1 MSEVKIILTQKSFC
15 HILINFNKED
25 IQMENNREEK
35 NQKFTQPK
43 QSKAVLYSLVGIVAV
58 IIIIASYLAFGN
70 SDKPNASVKAAADTG
85 QKVNYSPDNKLEQTK
100 VVSKVENG
108 KAIVATL
115 STVKEKKFIW
125 TEYKANGK
133 RIPLTAFI
141 QPDGKVMVAVSFCEP
156 CKGETFHITG
166 NQLVCNVCG
175 TVWDLQTLK
184 GISGGCQ
191 TYPPEA
197 LTYSLNGDNLEIPQT
212 VLDAWA
218 PRV

>member
-1 MSEVKIILTQKSFC
+1 
-15 HILINFNKED
+15 
-25 IQMENNREEK
+25 MENNRADK
-35 NQKFTQPK
+35 NKKFTQPQK
-43 QSKAVLYSLVGIVAV
+43 SKTALFSIVGLLAV
-58 IIIIASYLAFGN
+58 IIMTASYFLFAN
-70 SDKPNASVKAAADTG
+70 NDSTSSSVKAAVDIG
-85 QKVNYSPDNKLEQTK
+85 QKINYSPNDKLQQT
-100 VVSKVENG
+100 VVQSKVENG

-115 STVKEKKFIW
+115 STVKDKKFIW

-141 QPDGKVMVAVSFCEP
+141 QPDGKVMVAVSYCEP

-166 NQLVCNVCG
+166 NQIVCNVCG
-175 TVWDLQTLK
+175 TTWDLQRLK
-184 GISGGCQ
+184 GLSGGCQ
-191 TYPPEA
+191 SYPPDA

>member
-1 MSEVKIILTQKSFC
+1 L
-15 HILINFNKED
+15 
-25 IQMENNREEK
+25 ENNRSDK
-35 NQKFTQPK
+35 NQKFTQPQK
-43 QSKAVLYSLVGIVAV
+43 SKTALLGIVGFLVV
-58 IIIIASYLAFGN
+58 IIMTGSYFLFAN
-70 SDKPNASVKAAADTG
+70 NDSTSSSVKAAADIG
-85 QKVNYSPDNKLEQTK
+85 QKVNYSPNDKLQQTI
-100 VVSKVENG
+100 VESKVENG
-108 KAIVATL
+108 KAIVTTL

-141 QPDGKVMVAVSFCEP
+141 QPDGKVMVAVSYCEP

-166 NQLVCNVCG
+166 NQIVCNVCG
-175 TVWDLQTLK
+175 TTWDLQTLK
-184 GISGGCQ
+184 GLSGGCQ
-191 TYPPEA
+191 AYPPDA

>member
-1 MSEVKIILTQKSFC
+1 
-15 HILINFNKED
+15 
-25 IQMENNREEK
+25 MENNRTEK

-43 QSKAVLYSLVGIVAV
+43 KSKAVLFSIVGLVAV
-58 IIIIASYLAFGN
+58 IIMIGSYVLFAN
-70 SDKPNASVKAAADTG
+70 NDSTSSSVKAAADIG
-85 QKVNYSPDNKLEQTK
+85 QTMNYSQNDKLEQTI
-100 VVSKVENG
+100 VESKVENG

-156 CKGETFHITG
+156 CKGETFHING

-184 GISGGCQ
+184 GVSGGCQ

-212 VLDAWA
+212 VLDAWE

>member
-1 MSEVKIILTQKSFC
+1 
-15 HILINFNKED
+15 
-25 IQMENNREEK
+25 MENNRADK
-35 NQKFTQPK
+35 NKKFTQPQK
-43 QSKAVLYSLVGIVAV
+43 SKTALFSIVGLLAV
-58 IIIIASYLAFGN
+58 IIMTASYFLFAN
-70 SDKPNASVKAAADTG
+70 NDSTSSSVKAAVDIG
-85 QKVNYSPDNKLEQTK
+85 QKINYSPNDKLQQT
-100 VVSKVENG
+100 VVQSKVENG

-115 STVKEKKFIW
+115 STVKDKKFIW

-141 QPDGKVMVAVSFCEP
+141 QPDGKVMVAVSYCEP

-166 NQLVCNVCG
+166 NQIVCNVCG
-175 TVWDLQTLK
+175 TTWDLQTLK
-184 GISGGCQ
+184 GLSGGCQ
-191 TYPPEA
+191 SYPPDA

>member
-1 MSEVKIILTQKSFC
+1 MT
-15 HILINFNKED
+15 NK
-25 IQMENNREEK
+25 REEK
-35 NQKFTQPK
+35 NQRFSQEK
-43 QSKAVLYSLVGIVAV
+43 QSKAGLYSIVGIVAV
-58 IIIIASYLAFGN
+58 MIIIASYLAFAN
-70 SDKPNASVKAAADTG
+70 SNKPSASVNAAANTG
-85 QKVNYSPDNKLEQTK
+85 QKVNYSPNDKLEQAI
-100 VVSKVENG
+100 VESKVENG

-184 GISGGCQ
+184 GVSGGCQ

>member
-1 MSEVKIILTQKSFC
+1 M
-15 HILINFNKED
+15 NNK
-25 IQMENNREEK
+25 RKEK
-35 NQKFTQPK
+35 KQKFTQEK
-43 QSKAVLYSLVGIVAV
+43 QNKAVLFSTVGIVAV
-58 IIIIASYLAFGN
+58 IIVIASYLAFGN
-70 SDKPNASVKAAADTG
+70 SDKPSTSVNTAANTG
-85 QKVNYSPDNKLEQTK
+85 QKVDYSPNNKLEQTK
-100 VVSKVENG
+100 VESKVENG
-108 KAIVATL
+108 KAVVTTL

-141 QPDGKVMVAVSFCEP
+141 QPDGKVMVAVSYCEP

-166 NQLVCNVCG
+166 NQIVCNVCG
-175 TVWDLQTLK
+175 TIWDLQTLK
-184 GISGGCQ
+184 GISGGCL

-197 LTYSLNGDNLEIPQT
+197 LTYSLNGDNLEVPQT

>member
-1 MSEVKIILTQKSFC
+1 MT
-15 HILINFNKED
+15 NKLEG
-25 IQMENNREEK
+25 K
-35 NQKFTQPK
+35 NQKFAQKK
-43 QSKAVLYSLVGIVAV
+43 QSRVGLFSTVGIVAIIV
-58 IIIIASYLAFGN
+58 IVAFYLAFGN
-70 SDKPNASVKAAADTG
+70 SDNPGASVNAAADVG
-85 QKVNYSPDNKLEQTK
+85 QKVTYSPDNKLEQTI
-100 VVSKVENG
+100 VESNVENG

-115 STVKEKKFIW
+115 STIKEKKFIW
-125 TEYKANGK
+125 TEYNANGK

-166 NQLVCNVCG
+166 NQIVCNVCG
-175 TVWDLQTLK
+175 TVWDLQTLE

-197 LTYSLNGDNLEIPQT
+197 LTYFLNGDNLEIPQT
-212 VLDAWA
+212 VLDAWE

>member
-1 MSEVKIILTQKSFC
+1 
-15 HILINFNKED
+15 
-25 IQMENNREEK
+25 MENNRSEK

-43 QSKAVLYSLVGIVAV
+43 KSNALLFSIVGLLAV
-58 IIIIASYLAFGN
+58 IIMISSYFLFAKN
-70 SDKPNASVKAAADTG
+70 DSTSSSVKAAANTG
-85 QKVNYSPDNKLEQTK
+85 QKMNYSQNDKLQQLIVE
-100 VVSKVENG
+100 SKVENG

-133 RIPLTAFI
+133 RIPLMAVI

-184 GISGGCQ
+184 GLSGGCQ

-197 LTYSLNGDNLEIPQT
+197 LSYTLNGDNLEIPQT
-212 VLDAWA
+212 VLDAWV

>member
-1 MSEVKIILTQKSFC
+1 
-15 HILINFNKED
+15 
-25 IQMENNREEK
+25 MENNREVK
-35 NQKFTQPK
+35 KQKFTQPK
-43 QSKAVLYSLVGIVAV
+43 KSKAILYSSILGVVAV
-58 IIIIASYLAFGN
+58 LVIIGSFFLFGN
-70 SDKPNASVKAAADTG
+70 YNSPSSSVNAAVDTG
-85 QKVNYSPDNKLEQTK
+85 KTVNYSPNDKLEQT
-100 VVSKVENG
+100 VVESKVENG
-108 KAIVATL
+108 KQLVTTL
-115 STVKEKKFIW
+115 SMVKEKKFIR

-133 RIPLTAFI
+133 TVPLTAFI

-156 CKGETFHITG
+156 CKGYSFHISG
-166 NQLVCNVCG
+166 NQIICNTCG
-175 TVWDLQTLK
+175 TTWDLQTLK

>member
-1 MSEVKIILTQKSFC
+1 
-15 HILINFNKED
+15 
-25 IQMENNREEK
+25 MENNRADK
-35 NQKFTQPK
+35 NKKFTQPQK
-43 QSKAVLYSLVGIVAV
+43 SKTALFSIVGLLAV
-58 IIIIASYLAFGN
+58 IIMTASYFLFAN
-70 SDKPNASVKAAADTG
+70 NDSTSSSVKAAVDIG
-85 QKVNYSPDNKLEQTK
+85 QKINYSPNDKLQQT
-100 VVSKVENG
+100 VVESKVENG

-141 QPDGKVMVAVSFCEP
+141 QPDGKVMVAVSYCEP

-166 NQLVCNVCG
+166 NQIVCNVCG
-175 TVWDLQTLK
+175 TTWDLQTLK
-184 GISGGCQ
+184 GLSGGCQ
-191 TYPPEA
+191 SYPPDA

>member
-1 MSEVKIILTQKSFC
+1 
-15 HILINFNKED
+15 
-25 IQMENNREEK
+25 MENNRMDK
-35 NQKFTQPK
+35 NQKFTQPRK
-43 QSKAVLYSLVGIVAV
+43 SNALFYVIAGLVT
-58 IIIIASYLAFGN
+58 IIIMTGSYFFVTNNN
-70 SDKPNASVKAAADTG
+70 STTSSVKASAETG
-85 QKVNYSPDNKLEQTK
+85 EKINYSQNDKLQQTI
-100 VVSKVENG
+100 VESKVENG
-108 KAIVATL
+108 KAIVTTL
-115 STVKEKKFIW
+115 STLKEKKFIW

-141 QPDGKVMVAVSFCEP
+141 QPDGKVMMAVSFCEP

-166 NQLVCNVCG
+166 NQIVCNVCG

-197 LTYSLNGDNLEIPQT
+197 LTYSLNGDNLEIPQS
-212 VLDAWA
+212 VLDAWV